1 MISSRKFSSVINILS
16 PYIHVLGSRW
26 TNIHM
31 GAKTK
36 AEYIP
41 PPPPKGFDGLAD
53 HAELV
58 RTAKM
63 KYQIEVTIGDIW
75 TLQ

>member
-1 MISSRKFSSVINILS
+1 MSSAT
-16 PYIHVLGSRW
+16 GSRW

-36 AEYIP
+36 DNYIP
-41 PPPPKGFDGLAD
+41 PPPPKGFTEVSD

-58 RTAKM
+58 S
-63 KYQIEVTIGDIW
+63 VS
-75 TLQ
+75 